1 MNEQLEEQQKLR
13 GELVARYGERTFTR
27 ALEMSGIRTCLQAL
41 ATGKLSEVERLSAY
55 TMASM
60 HLAKLQ
66 ASILT
71 GEEAASMMEC
81 ARRIDS
87 AMEVWTLDDLE
98 QRDGLP
104 PAPRL

>member
-1 MNEQLEEQQKLR
+1 VNQVEEQQRLR
-13 GELVARYGERTFTR
+13 AELVARYGERTFNR
-27 ALEMSGIRTCLQAL
+27 ALEMSGIRSCLQAL
-41 ATGKLSEVERLSAY
+41 ATGALSDVERLSAY

-71 GEEAASMMEC
+71 GEEAAAMMEC

-87 AMEVWTLDDLE
+87 AMETWTLDELE
-98 QRDGLP
+98 AREGLP

>member
-1 MNEQLEEQQKLR
+1 VNEQIEEQQKLR

-27 ALEMSGIRTCLQAL
+27 ALEMSGIRSCLQAL
-41 ATGKLSEVERLSAY
+41 ATGALSDVERTAAY
-55 TMASM
+55 TMACM

-66 ASILT
+66 ASFLN
-71 GEEAASMMEC
+71 GEDSAEMTEC